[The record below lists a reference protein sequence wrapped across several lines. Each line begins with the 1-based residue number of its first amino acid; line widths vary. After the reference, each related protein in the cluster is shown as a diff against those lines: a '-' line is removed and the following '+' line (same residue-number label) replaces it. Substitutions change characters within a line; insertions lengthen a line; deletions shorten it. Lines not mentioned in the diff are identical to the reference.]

1 MFNIYMNQ
9 KVCAILLITRE
20 NKDAANMLIVHHTL
34 TFSLVH
40 IVAVYAPL
48 GPDGLERIVQEFE
61 CVHILPAMLRT
72 RPGLGQK
79 VITVCAG
86 YATICDGSLP
96 VQPRWR
102 YGVSRCVPKSHSS
115 APYTVAKPGV
125 TVSSPWTQLMSV
137 YYTFTWLSYGG
148 DTDHAERATVMP
160 QKKPALIRTHRAPGI
175 LPGNQFP
182 VQHGLSRFNA
192 VPAGAAT
199 VWSRQT
205 PVSTLQRRRG
215 GKPGQCERGCR
226 QSD

>member
-20 NKDAANMLIVHHTL
+20 QRCSEYVNCTPYFDLQPRSHCRGVRPGGSRRPGANRSESCRNL
-34 TFSLVH
+34 S
-40 IVAVYAPL
+40 
-48 GPDGLERIVQEFE
+48 
-61 CVHILPAMLRT
+61 VHILPAMLRT

-86 YATICDGSLP
+86 YATICDSSLP

-137 YYTFTWLSYGG
+137 
-148 DTDHAERATVMP
+148 
-160 QKKPALIRTHRAPGI
+160 
-175 LPGNQFP
+175 
-182 VQHGLSRFNA
+182 
-192 VPAGAAT
+192 
-199 VWSRQT
+199 
-205 PVSTLQRRRG
+205 
-215 GKPGQCERGCR
+215 
-226 QSD
+226 